1 MTRIEMSDLSLTLRE
16 CGGDETGTVTDEQLD
31 VALGD
36 LGYDSLSVL
45 QLAVRVKQRY
55 AVVIPDSMVTTEITP
70 RQVIDLV
77 NALVERS

>member
-1 MTRIEMSDLSLTLRE
+1 MSDLSLTLRE

-77 NALVERS
+77 NALVEHS